1 MAIRYAGDVFH
12 RPLLTKE
19 QRTDRREPISK
30 DAYKGIPWLTMPG
43 QKKAKAFFTE
53 DERGIES
60 RQPTKIERAFTNT
73 PPRAGCFSFVY
84 R

>member
-19 QRTDRREPISK
+19 QRTERREPISK
-30 DAYKGIPWLTMPG
+30 DAYKGIPWLTMQG
-43 QKKAKAFFTE
+43 QEEAKEYFTE
-53 DERGIES
+53 DERGIAA
-60 RQPTKIERAFTNT
+60 RKPTKIQKAFKKT
-73 PPRAGCFSFVY
+73 PPRAGGFSFVY